1 MIASTNIP
9 VTAVNASVE
18 GGSDQCDDVKRGGAE
33 TGVTPGDGSI
43 GQHDTDTESARSSHS
58 SVLVD
63 MGKVVGLLRSYP
75 HDHFIDDDEED
86 IVASESDF
94 ELSDENFLSESP
106 ESSTARI
113 CASCALEYN
122 EESEAQEDSLLGDPL
137 VYATFVA
144 PVQQYS
150 TETEPSRQPSFN
162 SRQPSFNSRQP
173 SFKQNSAEADQ
184 SVAGP
189 EVHFSSIFFFASNA
203 KLFTLITDFHW
214 QFINLFYLSN
224 GFHSKK

>member
-1 MIASTNIP
+1 
-9 VTAVNASVE
+9 
-18 GGSDQCDDVKRGGAE
+18 
-33 TGVTPGDGSI
+33 
-43 GQHDTDTESARSSHS
+43 
-58 SVLVD
+58 
-63 MGKVVGLLRSYP
+63 MGKVVGLLRTYP
-75 HDHFIDDDEED
+75 HDHFIDDDEDD
-86 IVASESDF
+86 ILASESDF

-113 CASCALEYN
+113 CAECALEYK
-122 EESEAQEDSLLGDPL
+122 ESEEQEDSLLGDPL

-173 SFKQNSAEADQ
+173 SFKQNSSEADQ
-184 SVAGP
+184 SAAGP
-189 EVHFSSIFFFASNA
+189 EVHFSSTFSFASNA

-214 QFINLFYLSN
+214 QFINLFYLSTRL
-224 GFHSKK
+224 GSIRSQSRVPV